1 MSEPAHTPDALDR
14 ANAAFWRDQDLEQ
27 AARGAEPFRPDESFE
42 IADLSDEEWAAF
54 EAAIR
59 EG

>member
-1 MSEPAHTPDALDR
+1 MSEPSPTPDALDR
-14 ANAAFWRDQDLEQ
+14 ANAAFRRGQELEQ
-27 AARGAEPFRPDESFE
+27 AAGGAEPFRRDESFE
-42 IADLSDEEWAAF
+42 IADLTDEEWAAF

>member
-1 MSEPAHTPDALDR
+1 MSEPSPTPDALDR
-14 ANAAFWRDQDLEQ
+14 ANAAFWRARDLEQ
-27 AARGAEPFRPDESFE
+27 ALQGAEPFRSDESFE
-42 IADLSDEEWAAF
+42 ITDLSDDEWAAF